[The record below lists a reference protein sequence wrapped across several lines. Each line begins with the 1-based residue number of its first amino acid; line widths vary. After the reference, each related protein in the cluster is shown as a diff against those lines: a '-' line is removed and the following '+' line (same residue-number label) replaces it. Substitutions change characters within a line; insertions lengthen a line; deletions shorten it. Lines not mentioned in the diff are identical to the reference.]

1 MLNQIFME
9 KQELQVQRATT
20 EEGKTQQDI
29 YIQEIAKT
37 KQKKKYDFVARSTT
51 FIVKEE
57 NLFQKFAK
65 LIIETAKKAG
75 KKNLPNPV
83 YEEWDVQMPNSVR
96 TTQILKELNKTS
108 DIQQSKKS
116 LGFTW

>member
-9 KQELQVQRATT
+9 KQEPQVQRATT

-29 YIQEIAKT
+29 YIQEIAK
-37 KQKKKYDFVARSTT
+37 KKKYDFVARSTT

-75 KKNLPNPV
+75 RKTYP
-83 YEEWDVQMPNSVR
+83 
-96 TTQILKELNKTS
+96 ILS
-108 DIQQSKKS
+108 MKS
-116 LGFTW
+116 GMFRCPILWEPLKY